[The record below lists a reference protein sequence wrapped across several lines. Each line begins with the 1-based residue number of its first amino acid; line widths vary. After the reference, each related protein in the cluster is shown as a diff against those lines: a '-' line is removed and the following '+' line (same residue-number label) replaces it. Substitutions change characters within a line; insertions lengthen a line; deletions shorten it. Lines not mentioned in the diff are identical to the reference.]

1 MTGPLK
7 PVNSQTQA
15 AKAEAPK
22 VQAQPEKIEI
32 GGVLVNPKLIDEK
45 RSFSYQDNGKNMN
58 TIFTKAG
65 VTITYPDQ
73 TNPEKNPEITIIGI
87 RDEWYNPND
96 SHTIIK
102 DLEGAT
108 ISGNPNRDDY
118 ILLEGK
124 SSDNTVVVDQKE
136 GFFVDGSMR
145 KDRVELG
152 YDTEGN
158 TVKMDGKDSL
168 EIAHH
173 QSSVEVDGR
182 EVRAPLGYLNIQG
195 AGTSE
200 QEVQLK
206 DALGENGYRT
216 HKFLQND

>member
-7 PVNSQTQA
+7 PVNGQTQTQ
-15 AKAEAPK
+15 KADAPK
-22 VQAQPEKIEI
+22 PQAQPEKIEI
-32 GGVLVNPKLIDEK
+32 GGVLVNPQLIDEK
-45 RSFSYQDNGKNMN
+45 RSFTYQENGKTMN

-73 TNPEKNPEITIIGI
+73 TNPEKNPEIAILGI

-96 SHTIIK
+96 SHTIIT
-102 DLEGAT
+102 DLEDAT
-108 ISGNPNRDDY
+108 ITGNPDKADY
-118 ILLEGK
+118 IILQGQ

-136 GFFVDGSMR
+136 GFFVDKRMR
-145 KDRVELG
+145 KDRVEIG

-158 TVKMDGKDSL
+158 TVKMDDSDSL
-168 EIAHH
+168 EIGHH
-173 QSSVEVDGR
+173 QSAVEVNGR
-182 EVRAPLGYLNIQG
+182 EVRGSLGYLTIQG

-200 QEVQLK
+200 QEPQLK